1 MCVSE
6 CIQVSPT
13 SFFQTCTPQSEKL
26 YAVVES
32 MVDSV
37 GGGAMQEGQGGAGG
51 GAGAASGRAGGT
63 VVYDLFCGTGSIGL
77 SLYLSILL
85 LFRRNSVLVHQHLL
99 TGTEVLAYWY
109 KSTCLLV
116 QKVLAYWYKS
126 ALWRGGG

>member
-1 MCVSE
+1 MCVCV
-6 CIQVSPT
+6 CIQVSPA

-51 GAGAASGRAGGT
+51 AGAGAGGASGRPRGT

-77 SLYLSILL
+77 SLYLYTL
-85 LFRRNSVLVHQHLL
+85 LFFYRNSILVHQYLL
-99 TGTEVLAYWY
+99 NDT
-109 KSTCLLV
+109 
-116 QKVLAYWYKS
+116 KVLC
-126 ALWRGGG
+126 GGGEGRI